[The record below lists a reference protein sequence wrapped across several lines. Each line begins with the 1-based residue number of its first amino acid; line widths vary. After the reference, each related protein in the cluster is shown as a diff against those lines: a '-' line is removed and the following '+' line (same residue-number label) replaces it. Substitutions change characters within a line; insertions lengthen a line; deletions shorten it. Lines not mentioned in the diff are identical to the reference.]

1 VRRLLTV
8 ALAAA
13 LLLLGA
19 CGSDTGG
26 GLRPGGADI
35 DVDTAALRQA
45 KQDAGVEPCRPQP
58 GDPVEG
64 GLPDVTLPCFAGGE
78 DVDLA
83 GLRGPLVINLWG
95 SWCGPCRKEMPVLQQ
110 FHERYA
116 DRVPVLGIDFVDP
129 QTGSAM
135 DLVRKSGVTYP
146 LLADPQGDLQGD
158 APFPARMGLPLF
170 AFVDE
175 EGHVELAAGGVGS
188 VDDLVDLVDEH
199 LGVRL

>member
-1 VRRLLTV
+1 MRRPLAA

-13 LLLLGA
+13 LLVLAA

-26 GLRPGGADI
+26 GLQPGGADI

-45 KQDAGVEPCRPQP
+45 KKDAGVEPCRPSS
-58 GDPVEG
+58 GDPVDG
-64 GLPDVTLPCFAGGE
+64 GLPDVTLPCFGGGR

-83 GLRGPLVINLWG
+83 GLRGPLVVNLWG

-129 QTGSAM
+129 QTSSAM
-135 DLVRKSGVTYP
+135 DLVRKAGVTYP
-146 LLADPQGDLQGD
+146 LLADPQGDLQGND
-158 APFPARMGLPLF
+158 PFPARMGLPLF

-175 EGHVELAAGGVGS
+175 DGRVELAAGGVDS
-188 VDDLVDLVDEH
+188 VDDLVALVDEH